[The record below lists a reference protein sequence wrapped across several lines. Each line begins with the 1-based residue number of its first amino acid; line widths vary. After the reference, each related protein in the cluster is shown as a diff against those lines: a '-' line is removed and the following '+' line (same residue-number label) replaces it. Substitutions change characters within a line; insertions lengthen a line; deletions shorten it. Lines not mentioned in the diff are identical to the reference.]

1 MWWQNPLDRLH
12 KLVKSYAII
21 FVLWGIYRLIFRLPE
36 TIEEIFLKP
45 LVFVGA
51 VMAVERPRNWQ
62 KFFMETWGKGDWV
75 RAAFWGLGVGLVYVV
90 FYAAGSL
97 LSGNPLTVSQ
107 NPAGEPWGLFLGL
120 GLVTAI
126 WEEWTFAGYI
136 LGGLS
141 KVTESKWAARTVT
154 AALFALV
161 HLPVLIFWNHLGGLN
176 LGFQFVS
183 LLTLGMGNAIL
194 MGYSKNLLAPVLA
207 HALWGTAVFL
217 FR

>member
-12 KLVKSYAII
+12 KLVKAYVII

-36 TIEEIFLKP
+36 AIEEILLKP
-45 LVFVGA
+45 LVFVGG
-51 VMAVERPRNWQ
+51 VMLVERPKNWQ
-62 KFFMETWGKGDWV
+62 KFFMEIWGKGDWV
-75 RAAFWGLGVGLVYVV
+75 RAAFLGLGLGLGYVV
-90 FYAAGSL
+90 FYAIASL
-97 LSGNPLTVSQ
+97 LAGNALVVSE
-107 NPAGEPWGLFLGL
+107 NPAGDPWGLFLGL

-141 KVTESKWAARTVT
+141 KMTTSKWTAGGVT
-154 AALFALV
+154 AVLFALV
-161 HLPVLIFWNHLGGLN
+161 HLPILIFWERLGGFG

-194 MGYSKNLLAPVLA
+194 MGYSKNLLAPVIS
-207 HALWGTAVFL
+207 HALWGAAGFL